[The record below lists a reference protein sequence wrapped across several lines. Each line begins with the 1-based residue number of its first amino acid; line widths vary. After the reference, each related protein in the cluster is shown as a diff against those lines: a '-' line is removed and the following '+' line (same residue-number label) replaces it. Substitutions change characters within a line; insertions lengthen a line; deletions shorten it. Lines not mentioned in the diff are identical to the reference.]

1 MPTKHLGVGAAAA
14 VVKVGSNGGRGGT
27 RVRVERE
34 EIAGGGLSSNSKQDS
49 ARTQVRPGEAQV
61 VGVCSYRNP
70 HLMSQLTFRVTVGL
84 EPEVSQGALGREQ
97 RHGQP
102 YCGTSSV
109 FASTMR

>member
-1 MPTKHLGVGAAAA
+1 MGAEGAQESEW
-14 VVKVGSNGGRGGT
+14 KGR
-27 RVRVERE
+27 RLL
-34 EIAGGGLSSNSKQDS
+34 GGGLSSNSKQDS
-49 ARTQVRPGEAQV
+49 ARTQGSLRPGEAQV

-97 RHGQP
+97 RLGQP